1 MGAAYIGLVGA
12 LLGAATA
19 LLGSVLSVRLQ
30 ARHER
35 ARWVRDRR
43 QAAYDG
49 ALRYLLRAL
58 NRRSEIAVSGGR
70 IVSVIAEEHVRETFD
85 DLVEAQFWFRA
96 LTAACG
102 DRQLERMQRAA
113 NDLDARV
120 ASLSGVGPSQM
131 PNQLG
136 QELSETLRILSEC
149 AREDLKDDGA
159 AGRRRLT
166 SA

>member
-1 MGAAYIGLVGA
+1 MGAAYIGLIGA
-12 LLGAATA
+12 LLGAITA
-19 LLGSVLSVRLQ
+19 LAGSILSVRMQ

-35 ARWVRDRR
+35 TRWVRDRR

-49 ALRYLLRAL
+49 AVRYLLRAL
-58 NRRSEIAVSGGR
+58 NRRSKISVSGGR

-102 DRQLERMQRAA
+102 DRQLERIRQAA
-113 NDLDARV
+113 DDLDARI
-120 ASLSGVGPSQM
+120 ASLSGVGASQM

-136 QELSETLRILSEC
+136 QELSETLRILTEC
-149 AREDLKDDGA
+149 AREDLKDDGT

-166 SA
+166 AS